1 MFYDRINK
9 LFTNCNSSIKTLII
23 EVIMLEQA
31 NISMSRP
38 QTKEKVD
45 EIVSRLASKEID
57 KIEKNWVETRKL
69 L

>member
-1 MFYDRINK
+1 MFYERINQ
-9 LFTNCNSSIKTLII
+9 LFAKCNSSIKTLII

-31 NISMSRP
+31 NISMKGP

-57 KIEKNWVETRKL
+57 KIEKNWGETRKL